1 MGKESDIRT
10 FPFGEQMNKGLYSKI
25 KTQRNTIRKQ
35 LSAYSASYPLRNENS
50 SPQKKSFSQGQA
62 FEYRPPVPQGFAKSS
77 HPLISGRRNFFGPYI
92 DVRGVLV
99 VIEPLRTIF
108 RFLLNL
114 LLLSQEK
121 S

>member
-50 SPQKKSFSQGQA
+50 IVPRRSPFPKVRHLNTGLHSLRALLKVA
-62 FEYRPPVPQGFAKSS
+62 I
-77 HPLISGRRNFFGPYI
+77 PLSLAGGTS
-92 DVRGVLV
+92 VALT
-99 VIEPLRTIF
+99 LT
-108 RFLLNL
+108 
-114 LLLSQEK
+114 
-121 S
+121 